1 MLENIK
7 ELKNKNILVLGLG
20 KSGMSV
26 VRKLS
31 GFVNSI
37 TAVDA
42 NPYLTINKSVASY
55 KKFKNFELKFILGE
69 GTNERTDLL
78 KNTDIVI
85 ISPGI
90 PGDIAVVKAAEM
102 EEIPVWSELELAW
115 RLLPEAEKENTV
127 AVTGTNGKTTVV
139 TLIQQILK
147 DSGRSA
153 AACGNV
159 GNPLI
164 NTVDSGKDKELI
176 RVIEVSS
183 FQLERAYH
191 FNPKAGILLNIT
203 SDHLDRHHSMSDYA
217 EIKFNLFSRMGKGQW
232 GIFNLDDKFIKRKLA
247 EKNYYKKERMNII
260 GFSIKKSKNCQVY
273 YDSRKVYYYI
283 GEDCGEIDIS
293 KLKLTGMHNISNV
306 MSAISAAR
314 IFGAAGSQIE
324 STLKKFRALKH
335 RIEFVAEINGVKI
348 FNDSKATNPD
358 ATIKA
363 LESFRQN
370 VTLILGGKDKGM
382 DFSSII
388 HVMKNNVINLVLIG
402 QAREKILNELAF
414 YESKR
419 SEKLPFKIFVCNDFS
434 NAVITALKTAEPGS
448 ILLFSP
454 ACASF
459 DMFKDYRDRGEKFKK
474 IILDHKNFQGSWQK
488 KN

>member
-31 GFVNSI
+31 GFVSSI
-37 TAVDA
+37 TAVDT
-42 NPYLTINKSVASY
+42 NPYLTINKSFASY
-55 KKFKNFELKFILGE
+55 KKFKDFELKFILGE
-69 GTNERTDLL
+69 GINERTDLL
-78 KNTDIVI
+78 KNIDIVI

-90 PGDIAVVKAAEM
+90 PGGIAVVKAAEIKG
-102 EEIPVWSELELAW
+102 IPVWSELELAW
-115 RLLPEAEKENTV
+115 RMLPENERENTI
-127 AVTGTNGKTTVV
+127 AVSGTNGKTTVV

-164 NTVDSGKDKELI
+164 NTVDNEKVQELI

-191 FNPKAGILLNIT
+191 FNPKVGILLNIT

-217 EIKFNLFSRMGKGQW
+217 EIKFNLFSRMDREQW
-232 GIFNLDDKFIKRKLA
+232 GIFNLDDKLIKRKLA
-247 EKNYYKKERMNII
+247 EKNYYKKKCINII
-260 GFSIKKSKNCQVY
+260 GLSIKKSKNCQVY
-273 YDSRKVYYYI
+273 YENGKVYYEI
-283 GEDCGEIDIS
+283 GKDCGEIDIS
-293 KLKLTGMHNISNV
+293 KLKLIGRHNISNV
-306 MSAISAAR
+306 MSAICAAR
-314 IFGAAGSQIE
+314 IFGTSGSQIE

-402 QAREKILNELAF
+402 QAREKILNEMNF

-419 SEKLPFKIFVCNDFS
+419 CEKLPFKIFVCNDFS
-434 NAVITALKTAEPGS
+434 NAVIAALKAAEPGS

-474 IILDHKNFQGSWQK
+474 IILDYKNLQDS
-488 KN
+488 